1 MQALLEKFNGEKEKE
16 YKLKGEE
23 RRDPLIKRFRISKL
37 PEVLI
42 FQISRFAKNN
52 FFVEK
57 NPTIV
62 QYPVKHLDMGIYCIG
77 SVCSKIVRSENDM
90 SKQVLIVCIY
100 NNCKKLEYYNKI
112 FNGFHK
118 IRFIF

>member
-77 SVCSKIVRSENDM
+77 SVCSRKSFGRLLVFGS
-90 SKQVLIVCIY
+90 
-100 NNCKKLEYYNKI
+100 
-112 FNGFHK
+112 H
-118 IRFIF
+118 

>member
-1 MQALLEKFNGEKEKE
+1 MHTLLSKFNGQNEKE

-23 RRDPLIKRFRISKL
+23 RRDPLLKTFRISKL

-42 FQISRFAKNN
+42 FQIQRFTKNN

-62 QYPVKHLDMGIYCIG
+62 QYPVTNMDMGPLCVG
-77 SVCSKIVRSENDM
+77 KS
-90 SKQVLIVCIY
+90 
-100 NNCKKLEYYNKI
+100 
-112 FNGFHK
+112 F
-118 IRFIF
+118 

>member
-16 YKLKGEE
+16 YILKGEE

-62 QYPVKHLDMGIYCIG
+62 QYPVKHLDMGSYCIG
-77 SVCSKIVRSENDM
+77 LVHSRMDS
-90 SKQVLIVCIY
+90 
-100 NNCKKLEYYNKI
+100 
-112 FNGFHK
+112 
-118 IRFIF
+118 